1 MNAMK
6 NRIELTRN
14 QLAHLSATGNIARFD
29 GADVV
34 VTLQGE
40 MYAGKLE
47 AYSNGT
53 SIVHFAIPGI
63 YFNQNSMEIT
73 SKLNNNY
80 ASHAL
85 EAMSTKR

>member
-1 MNAMK
+1 MKAMK
-6 NRIELTRN
+6 SHTNFTRN
-14 QLAHLSATGNIARFD
+14 QLAHLSATGNIAQFD

-53 SIVHFAIPGI
+53 SIVHFTIPGI
-63 YFNQNSMEIT
+63 YFNQDSMEIT
-73 SKLNNNY
+73 SALNNNY
-80 ASHAL
+80 TAHAL
-85 EAMSTKR
+85 EALITKR